1 MMMRLADTEA
11 DSNSLWAKMPAIYWD
26 APVARAKPAAEVLLV
41 DADPTRGSR
50 FGKRPILVIQQFGA
64 GQVCYIGTD
73 NTWRWR
79 RNVGDKLHA
88 ALWGQIVQRLSLPH
102 LLGESKRIQLTAD
115 KRTYA
120 LGEKVTIFA
129 RLFTEAYEPLSE
141 QSVRGFYAPTT
152 QPTAQRQSVNL
163 KPLPDQPGMYRG
175 EFTPR
180 EPGEYQ
186 FALERD
192 EKITLPVT
200 IADAKLELGDTAM
213 NEPQLRQIAQV
224 SGGEF
229 LREEDLFKL
238 PDVIRRK
245 TETVKSTLD
254 VEVWSSPL
262 YFITLLV
269 VVTSEWLLRKAMQ
282 LK

>member
-11 DSNSLWAKMPAIYWD
+11 DSNSLWAKLPPIYWD
-26 APVARAKPAAEVLLV
+26 AAVARAKPAAEVLLV

-50 FGKRPILVIQQFGA
+50 FGKRPILAIQQYGA
-64 GQVCYIGTD
+64 GQVCYAGTD

-115 KRTYA
+115 KRNYS

-129 RLFTEAYEPLSE
+129 RLFTEGYEPLSE
-141 QSVRGFYAPTT
+141 QSVRGFYAATT
-152 QPTAQRQSVNL
+152 QPTATRTPVAL

-175 EFTPR
+175 EFTAR

-192 EKITLPVT
+192 EKITLPIT

-213 NEPQLRQIAQV
+213 NEPQLRQIAQI
-224 SGGEF
+224 SGGQF
-229 LREEDLFKL
+229 FREEDLFKL
-238 PDVIRRK
+238 PEIIRKK